1 MFGNSSYSIYM
12 KRTTILF
19 FAAIIYSLIACNNVD
34 SSIDTTSETNSSIET
49 LTNNI
54 RLKFILYDNITTSEV
69 SIIKDKLEQ
78 NADRI
83 LDAFKIESIDTFK
96 VHVWA
101 NYDNYLIAQEK
112 LIGQRYN
119 GSGGYVIN
127 SNELAMFF
135 TTDVE
140 ETAEHEFVHAIS
152 LRVNSSNPR
161 WLWESVATYRANEFV
176 DPNELSYLKEGNFP
190 TLTELNGD
198 FNESDHKIY
207 KVGYI
212 LSEFIIH
219 EWGTDKYYELIQEAG
234 DLQKVLNISEPEF
247 ETQWADF
254 VKTKYFKNNN

>member
-1 MFGNSSYSIYM
+1 M
-12 KRTTILF
+12 KQASLLF
-19 FAAIIYSLIACNNVD
+19 FAAIIYSLIACNNFD
-34 SSIDTTSETNSSIET
+34 SSIETISETNSPIEN
-49 LTNNI
+49 LTSNI
-54 RLKFILYDNITTSEV
+54 RLEFILYDNITTSQV
-69 SIIKDKLEQ
+69 STIKHKLEKNAGRIIKV
-78 NADRI
+78 
-83 LDAFKIESIDTFK
+83 FKIESIDTFK
-96 VHVWA
+96 VHVWG

-135 TTDVE
+135 TADVE

-152 LRVNSSNPR
+152 LLVNSSNPR
-161 WLWESVATYRANEFV
+161 WLWESVATYGANEFV
-176 DPNELSYLKEGNFP
+176 DPNELSYLKEGDFP
-190 TLTELNGD
+190 TLAELNGN

-234 DLQKVLNISEPEF
+234 DLQKVLNISETEF
-247 ETQWADF
+247 ETQWAEF
-254 VKTKYFKNNN
+254 VQTKYFKK